1 MKRCLTKWAPIG
13 KYELR
18 IQWYITTL
26 SIRKAEI
33 KRSGE
38 NPGEDRGKLDHSYIS
53 GRNVEWHI
61 LWKIAISLKNKHA
74 TT

>member
-1 MKRCLTKWAPIG
+1 MKRCLTKLAPIG

-38 NPGEDRGKLDHSYIS
+38 NPGEDRGKLDHGHKCKIL
-53 GRNVEWHI
+53 GRNQYNSVKQ
-61 LWKIAISLKNKHA
+61 LSFN
-74 TT
+74 